1 MRPDGSEDAKRD
13 HEQATPVLR
22 HERASQKKLSTAK
35 MGEPLSDASV
45 VVLRSL
51 LTIIN
56 NAISN
61 IDDCTLTADNS
72 KAVDPMRAA
81 KATEL
86 KCELEIARVEIA
98 NYIEC
103 NIEHDSVKIMCSTQA
118 LVDNTFVHYKQLCE
132 LVDAFHA

>member
-1 MRPDGSEDAKRD
+1 M
-13 HEQATPVLR
+13 PVLG
-22 HERASQKKLSTAK
+22 HERASQNKFLTAE
-35 MGEPLSDASV
+35 MGNPLSDASV
-45 VVLRSL
+45 VALRSL
-51 LTIIN
+51 VEIIN
-56 NAISN
+56 NAIAL

-86 KCELEIARVEIA
+86 KCELEIARVLIA

-103 NIEHDSVKIMCSTQA
+103 NIEHDSVIMISAAHAMVDQA
-118 LVDNTFVHYKQLCE
+118 FEHCTQLCE